1 MRSTMR
7 SPDWYKLRGVEMARK
22 PKLGLPLQ
30 TLRNAPDA
38 LEGRKAREAAEKSS
52 LRDGIAEIDTDL
64 IDVDG
69 RLVDRLQLGVEDL
82 KASIQQSGQ
91 RVPILLR
98 PLENGRFRLI
108 YGRRRLEAC
117 RELGIK
123 IRAIV
128 TELDDSQALQDQILE
143 NQDRRDLSFIE
154 RALVASALLDGSHL
168 GDDMRS
174 NKGVAEIMNLT
185 EAGVSQLL
193 SVVRIVGEDLILA
206 IGAAPGIGRPRW
218 EDLKKAIGSGG
229 VDRNALIDAA
239 NLSRGATKGD
249 TDPSDTAFL
258 AVLQSAQPMPP
269 VNKAPKTPVEPLVIH
284 GVGEAQVK
292 QSGRG
297 KKLRIELQSDDKD
310 FVSWLESQTPE
321 ILSELHN
328 RWKQQQ
334 NN

>member
-1 MRSTMR
+1 MMK
-7 SPDWYKLRGVEMARK
+7 SPDWYKHRGVVMARK

-38 LEGRKAREAAEKSS
+38 LEGRKAREAAENNS
-52 LRDGIAEIDTDL
+52 LRDGIAEIDTNL

-98 PLENGRFRLI
+98 PIDGGRYRLI

-154 RALVASALLDGSHL
+154 RALVASALLDGTHL

-218 EDLKKAIGSGG
+218 EDLKKAIGASELNK
-229 VDRNALIDAA
+229 NALIETA
-239 NLSRGATKGD
+239 NLSRCAPPTNAN
-249 TDPSDTAFL
+249 DPSDTAFL
-258 AVLQSAQPMPP
+258 AVLQQAMPSQTAQKPAKP
-269 VNKAPKTPVEPLVIH
+269 ADAPLVIH
-284 GVGEAQVK
+284 GVGEARVK

-297 KKLRIELQSDDKD
+297 KKLKIELQSDDKD
-310 FVSWLESQTPE
+310 FVIWLESQTAE
-321 ILSELHN
+321 VLSELHN